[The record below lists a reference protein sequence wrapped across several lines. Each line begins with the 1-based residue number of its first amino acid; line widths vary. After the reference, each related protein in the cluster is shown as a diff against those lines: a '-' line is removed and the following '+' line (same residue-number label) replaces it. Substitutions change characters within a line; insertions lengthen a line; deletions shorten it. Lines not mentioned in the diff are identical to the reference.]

1 MRKTGTILAQPR
13 WVLLPNTAIIAA
25 TRRPLTAAPPSI
37 LRSAAATVATV
48 AGATTGATR
57 TAATGI
63 AVSVAIA
70 VQRARPGQSYVAPSH
85 TSPWSQAQPDPAEY
99 PAPSIHH
106 LFLFFDS

>member
-1 MRKTGTILAQPR
+1 MLRPQGSRILLSSR
-13 WVLLPNTAIIAA
+13 LPAG
-25 TRRPLTAAPPSI
+25 RSLQHHPLSSAAPLPLLLLSQGPQ
-37 LRSAAATVATV
+37 R
-48 AGATTGATR
+48 GATR

-70 VQRARPGQSYVAPSH
+70 VQRARPGQSYVAPGH